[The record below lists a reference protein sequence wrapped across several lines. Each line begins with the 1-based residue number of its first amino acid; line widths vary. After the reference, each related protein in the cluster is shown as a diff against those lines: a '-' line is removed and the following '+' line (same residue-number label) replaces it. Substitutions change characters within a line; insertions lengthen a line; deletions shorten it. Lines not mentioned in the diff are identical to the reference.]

1 MKKIIK
7 VAVISLMVIGFIKP
21 VCAEEMNGFGNP
33 PEWVEKENESRNRE
47 KERGAKNHPILLNKN
62 FYRFP
67 FSDKGYR
74 KKWEWRILYLVS
86 L

>member
-33 PEWVEKENESRNRE
+33 PEWVEKENESRNR
-47 KERGAKNHPILLNKN
+47 
-62 FYRFP
+62 
-67 FSDKGYR
+67 
-74 KKWEWRILYLVS
+74 
-86 L
+86 